1 MQNGIDYFMNLD
13 LIQYF
18 IGFIMFNND
27 EGNKILEDKLR
38 DKYGD
43 DEVDEMD
50 SFEKDYRML
59 LGR

>member
-1 MQNGIDYFMNLD
+1 MLKAKKF
-13 LIQYF
+13 
-18 IGFIMFNND
+18 
-27 EGNKILEDKLR
+27 LEYELR